1 MSIIKVLDPTQS
13 REFDKPPKFSYPQ
26 RKIMFSLP
34 HWAELELR
42 EMQTD
47 LTRLGFILQ
56 LGYFKASG
64 RFFKM
69 NTFQKGK
76 KIPNYLTAV
85 QIALVSISTNT
96 RYNRHGVYDSQ

>member
-69 NTFQKGK
+69 NTFQKEDFTCRVS
-76 KIPNYLTAV
+76 LFV
-85 QIALVSISTNT
+85 FQI
-96 RYNRHGVYDSQ
+96 